1 MDVMINSRVN
11 IQNFGVKNLLQ
22 ILFFSSLSGFLT
34 GLSFNSPNL
43 SFLIW
48 FSLIFLLRVL
58 KNNSYPKSFFYSFIA
73 GFIHFLTVVFW
84 IGFVTRLG
92 LFFLLLYLS
101 LYWAIPSLGIK
112 KLLEKN
118 FNFLL
123 VPLLWVVFEYLRAKW
138 GGFGWALFGYSQ
150 FKNIALIQIVN
161 LLGVWP
167 VSFLIVLFNVVLFNF
182 LEKRKL
188 SQSLLSLL
196 VFLFLLSSFFFYGY
210 SSLKR
215 PSFKDKSSLVSLV
228 QPNIAQEK
236 KWQTIYYQEIK
247 DKLVFLLRQAPP
259 GSLVIFPEASWPYS
273 AGKDFAELKLLA
285 KTFKRDILMGVVEKS
300 EENYFN
306 TAVLI
311 SKQGRFSKYRKLKLV
326 PFGEYI
332 PLRRFLSF
340 ISVVNSFGDISAG
353 KEVVL
358 LNYKNLRIAT
368 LICFED
374 LFPDLVRDFVRKGA
388 NVLVNITNDAWFKG
402 YPQVIQHLQPAVFRA
417 IEERRYL
424 LRAANTGISCIISP
438 QGEIEKILRVNN
450 KKIFV
455 EGLLNGKIFL
465 SQDETFYSQWPDIF
479 IYIGGILGLVLLV
492 FDKKIKF

>member
-1 MDVMINSRVN
+1 MHNSR
-11 IQNFGVKNLLQ
+11 IKNLLQ
-22 ILFFSSLSGFLT
+22 SLFFSSLSGFLA
-34 GLSFNSPNL
+34 GLSFNSSNL

-48 FSLIFLLRVL
+48 FSLIFLLMVL
-58 KNNSYPKSFFYSFIA
+58 KDSSYPKSFFYSFIA
-73 GFIHFLTVVFW
+73 GFIYFLTVVFW

-101 LYWAIPSLGIK
+101 LYWAISSLGVK

-123 VPLLWVVFEYLRAKW
+123 IPLVWVVFEYLRTKW

-150 FKNIALIQIVN
+150 FKNLTLIQIAN

-167 VSFLIVLFNVVLFNF
+167 VSFLIVLSNMVLFNF

-188 SQSLLSLL
+188 SQNLLSLL
-196 VFLFLLSSFFFYGY
+196 LFLFLLSSFLLYGY
-210 SSLKR
+210 SSLKK
-215 PSFKDKSSLVSLV
+215 PSFKKDKPSLVSLV
-228 QPNIAQEK
+228 QPNITQEK
-236 KWQTIYYQEIK
+236 KWEPIYYQEIK
-247 DKLVFLLRQAPP
+247 DKLVFLSNQAPL
-259 GSLVIFPEASWPYS
+259 GSLVIFPEASWPYP
-273 AGKDFAELKLLA
+273 AGKDFVELKLLA
-285 KTFKRDILMGVVEKS
+285 KSFKRDILMGVVEES
-300 EENYFN
+300 EGDYFN

-311 SKQGRFSKYRKLKLV
+311 SKQGRLSKYRKLKLV

-332 PLRRFLSF
+332 PLRNFLSF

-353 KEVVL
+353 KEAVL
-358 LNYKNLRIAT
+358 LNYKNLRIAA

-388 NVLVNITNDAWFKG
+388 NVLINITNDAWFKG

-417 IEERRYL
+417 IEEKRYL
-424 LRAANTGISCIISP
+424 LRVANSGITCIISP
-438 QGEIEKILRVNN
+438 QGKIEKTLRINN

-455 EGLLNGKIFL
+455 EGLLNGKIFP
-465 SQDETFYSQWPDIF
+465 SQDKTFYSQRPDIF
-479 IYIGGILGLVLLV
+479 IYIGVILGLALLI

>member
-1 MDVMINSRVN
+1 MHNSR
-11 IQNFGVKNLLQ
+11 IKNLLQ
-22 ILFFSSLSGFLT
+22 SLFFSSLSGFLA
-34 GLSFNSPNL
+34 GLSFNSSNL

-48 FSLIFLLRVL
+48 FSLIFLLMVL

-73 GFIHFLTVVFW
+73 GFIHFLTAVFW

-101 LYWAIPSLGIK
+101 LYWAISSLGIK

-123 VPLLWVVFEYLRAKW
+123 IPLVWVVFEYLRTKW

-150 FKNIALIQIVN
+150 FKNLTLIQIAN

-182 LEKRKL
+182 LEKKKL
-188 SQSLLSLL
+188 SQNLLSLL
-196 VFLFLLSSFFFYGY
+196 LFLFLLSSFLLYGY
-210 SSLKR
+210 SSLKK
-215 PSFKDKSSLVSLV
+215 PSFKKDKPSLVSLV
-228 QPNIAQEK
+228 QPNITQEK

-247 DKLVFLLRQAPP
+247 DKLVFLLNQAPL
-259 GSLVIFPEASWPYS
+259 GSLVIFPEASWPYP
-273 AGKDFAELKLLA
+273 AGKDFVELKLLA
-285 KTFKRDILMGVVEKS
+285 KSFKRDILMGAVEKD
-300 EENYFN
+300 EESYFN

-311 SKQGRFSKYRKLKLV
+311 SKQGWLSKYRKLKLV

-332 PLRRFLSF
+332 PLRNFLSF
-340 ISVVNSFGDISAG
+340 ISVVNSFGDISPG

-424 LRAANTGISCIISP
+424 LRVANTGITCIISP
-438 QGEIEKILRVNN
+438 QGKIEKALRVNN

-455 EGLLNGKIFL
+455 EGLLNGKIFP
-465 SQDETFYSQWPDIF
+465 SQDKTFYSQWPDIF
-479 IYIGGILGLVLLV
+479 IYIGGILGLVLLI